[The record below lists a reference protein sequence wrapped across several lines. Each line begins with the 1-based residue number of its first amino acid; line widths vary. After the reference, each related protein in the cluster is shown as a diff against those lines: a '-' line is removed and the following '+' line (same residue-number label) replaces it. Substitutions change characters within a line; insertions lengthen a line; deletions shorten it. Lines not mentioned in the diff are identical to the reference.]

1 MKKWFKFFGLGFF
14 SNKASREAARH
25 GYTNV
30 FLGFMLAIVFLWSG
44 FVGGEMLPFG
54 FKYNKA
60 YELKETVRLAF
71 ANTDP
76 SKRIDVEI
84 HDGLLRAKN
93 IEGDFEPALLVNTVE
108 NEANRENYS
117 VGGYDLVIDT
127 RPADTLAE
135 VQDMACCFIFVCGNV
150 F

>member
-54 FKYNKA
+54 FK
-60 YELKETVRLAF
+60 
-71 ANTDP
+71 
-76 SKRIDVEI
+76 
-84 HDGLLRAKN
+84 
-93 IEGDFEPALLVNTVE
+93 
-108 NEANRENYS
+108 
-117 VGGYDLVIDT
+117 
-127 RPADTLAE
+127 
-135 VQDMACCFIFVCGNV
+135 
-150 F
+150 